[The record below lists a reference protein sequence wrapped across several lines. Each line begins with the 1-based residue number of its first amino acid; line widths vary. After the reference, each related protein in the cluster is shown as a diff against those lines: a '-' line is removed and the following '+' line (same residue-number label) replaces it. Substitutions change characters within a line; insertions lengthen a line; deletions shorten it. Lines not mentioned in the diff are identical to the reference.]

1 MKKLHRKRSNGVIA
15 GICSGIGDYFDID
28 PVLIRLI
35 WVVFAFAAG
44 GGIVA
49 YLIAWA
55 IIPEAEGEG

>member
-1 MKKLHRKRSNGVIA
+1 MMKKLYRNINDRKIA
-15 GICSGIGDYFDID
+15 GVCSGIGTYFNID

-44 GGIVA
+44 GGIIA

-55 IIPEAEGEG
+55 IIPEES